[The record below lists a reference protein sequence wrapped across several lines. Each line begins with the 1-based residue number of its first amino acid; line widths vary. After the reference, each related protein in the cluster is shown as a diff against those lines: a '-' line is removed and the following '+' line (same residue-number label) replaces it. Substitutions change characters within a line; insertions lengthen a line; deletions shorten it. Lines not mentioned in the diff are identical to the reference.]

1 MISVFL
7 GEKSYVYLYNL
18 GLSEHHYSLTLDL
31 SVNKKVVFLSNTAGL
46 FCNSVLVYTAG
57 LLILSV
63 LTFMTV
69 FDGWDMGNIRRYLS
83 LFDRKK
89 KQLALYYIYTI
100 TGMLL
105 DEIFMDQ
112 EIEIL
117 KLKKSS

>member
-1 MISVFL
+1 
-7 GEKSYVYLYNL
+7 
-18 GLSEHHYSLTLDL
+18 
-31 SVNKKVVFLSNTAGL
+31 
-46 FCNSVLVYTAG
+46 
-57 LLILSV
+57 
-63 LTFMTV
+63 MTV

-89 KQLALYYIYTI
+89 NQLALYYIYTI

-117 KLKKSS
+117 K

>member
-1 MISVFL
+1 
-7 GEKSYVYLYNL
+7 
-18 GLSEHHYSLTLDL
+18 
-31 SVNKKVVFLSNTAGL
+31 
-46 FCNSVLVYTAG
+46 
-57 LLILSV
+57 
-63 LTFMTV
+63 MTV

-89 KQLALYYIYTI
+89 KTKLAFYYIYTI

-117 KLKKSS
+117 K

>member
-1 MISVFL
+1 
-7 GEKSYVYLYNL
+7 
-18 GLSEHHYSLTLDL
+18 
-31 SVNKKVVFLSNTAGL
+31 
-46 FCNSVLVYTAG
+46 
-57 LLILSV
+57 
-63 LTFMTV
+63 MTV

-83 LFDRKK
+83 LFDRKKKK

>member
-1 MISVFL
+1 M
-7 GEKSYVYLYNL
+7 
-18 GLSEHHYSLTLDL
+18 
-31 SVNKKVVFLSNTAGL
+31 
-46 FCNSVLVYTAG
+46 YTAG

-89 KQLALYYIYTI
+89 NQLALYYIYTI

-117 KLKKSS
+117 KFKKKVLN

>member
-1 MISVFL
+1 
-7 GEKSYVYLYNL
+7 
-18 GLSEHHYSLTLDL
+18 
-31 SVNKKVVFLSNTAGL
+31 
-46 FCNSVLVYTAG
+46 
-57 LLILSV
+57 
-63 LTFMTV
+63 MTV

-89 KQLALYYIYTI
+89 TKQLALYYIYTI

-105 DEIFMDQ
+105 DERFMDQ

>member
-1 MISVFL
+1 
-7 GEKSYVYLYNL
+7 
-18 GLSEHHYSLTLDL
+18 
-31 SVNKKVVFLSNTAGL
+31 
-46 FCNSVLVYTAG
+46 
-57 LLILSV
+57 
-63 LTFMTV
+63 MTV

-112 EIEIL
+112 EIKIL

>member
-1 MISVFL
+1 
-7 GEKSYVYLYNL
+7 
-18 GLSEHHYSLTLDL
+18 
-31 SVNKKVVFLSNTAGL
+31 
-46 FCNSVLVYTAG
+46 
-57 LLILSV
+57 
-63 LTFMTV
+63 MTV

-100 TGMLL
+100 TCMLS

-117 KLKKSS
+117 K

>member
-1 MISVFL
+1 
-7 GEKSYVYLYNL
+7 
-18 GLSEHHYSLTLDL
+18 
-31 SVNKKVVFLSNTAGL
+31 
-46 FCNSVLVYTAG
+46 
-57 LLILSV
+57 
-63 LTFMTV
+63 MTV

-105 DEIFMDQ
+105 DERFMDQ

-117 KLKKSS
+117 K